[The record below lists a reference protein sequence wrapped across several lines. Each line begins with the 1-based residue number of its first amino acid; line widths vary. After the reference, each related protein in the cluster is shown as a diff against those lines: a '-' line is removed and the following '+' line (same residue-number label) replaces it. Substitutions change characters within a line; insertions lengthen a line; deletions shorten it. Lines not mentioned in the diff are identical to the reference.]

1 MRNSK
6 SKILAKCNAG
16 EHLVAPFIE
25 LDGTFLPCCWL
36 STDVERVQALKDF
49 YGSDYKKL
57 NVKENDVD
65 SIIELWDR
73 ISNTWEHDPFTTCQ
87 VICGK
92 E

>member
-6 SKILAKCNAG
+6 SKILAKCIDG
-16 EHLVAPFIE
+16 EHLVQPFIE

-49 YGSDYKKL
+49 YGSDYKNL